1 MKNTILEEFNVE
13 EEFLYNNTYLFI
25 KGYASGLELHQTLK
39 ALPLARCL
47 HNGQY
52 RKGITVINDIPYHLP
67 YVLHV
72 LKVCSTLISLKL
84 CLSKEE
90 LDTLLAASLLH
101 DVIEDCK
108 EHFPDGG
115 NELTTRYGFNPEV
128 YLVVKSVSKL
138 SGLNEEQLNEYFN
151 EIKRNKLSLLIKLAD
166 RSHNVE
172 DLYNMKP
179 EKLHRYV
186 EETRTWIYSLANY
199 GKSHYPELSN
209 GLNILKSKIVSLTEC
224 TETVVEV
231 YETLLKQKDKEI
243 EDLKIACITQKGK
256 E

>member
-25 KGYASGLELHQTLK
+25 KGYATGLELNQTLK

-52 RKGITVINDIPYHLP
+52 RKGTITIDDKQYQLP
-67 YVLHV
+67 YLLHV

-84 CLSKEE
+84 CLTKDE
-90 LDTLLAASLLH
+90 LDSLLAASLLH

-115 NELTTRYGFNPEV
+115 NELTTRYGFSPDV
-128 YLVVKSVSKL
+128 YLIVKSVSKL

-151 EIKRNKLSLLIKLAD
+151 DIKRNKLSLLIKLAD

-179 EKLHRYV
+179 EKLHKYV
-186 EETRTWIYSLANY
+186 TETRTWIYSLANY
-199 GKSHYPELSN
+199 GKSYYPELSN

-224 TETVVEV
+224 TETVVEL
-231 YETLLKQKDKEI
+231 YETELIKKDKEI
-243 EDLKIACITQKGK
+243 EELRLKLEANKGGN
-256 E
+256 